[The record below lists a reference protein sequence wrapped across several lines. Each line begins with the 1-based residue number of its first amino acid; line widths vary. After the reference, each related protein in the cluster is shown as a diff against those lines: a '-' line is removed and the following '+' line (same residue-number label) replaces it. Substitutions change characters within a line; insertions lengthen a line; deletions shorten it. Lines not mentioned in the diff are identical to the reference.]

1 VRGFFRGRREE
12 HGLERELRAQRPQPR
27 SELVQAIED
36 RVSGSRRPARSGFR
50 VAFVGALTACMLF
63 ALASVGGLGH
73 AASAVSDVAVTAKRI
88 VKKKGPK
95 IIKKSAAKSQYGQP
109 AKKAKKKVAKKAKK
123 KVVAKK
129 NVKAKRQVRRAGRP
143 RFTG

>member
-36 RVSGSRRPARSGFR
+36 RVSESRRPARGGFR
-50 VAFVGALTACMLF
+50 LAMVGALTACMLV
-63 ALASVGGLGH
+63 ALGAVGGLGQ
-73 AASAVSDVAVTAKRI
+73 AYTTVGDVAVTAKRI

-95 IIKKSAAKSQYGQP
+95 IIKKSAAKSQYGKP

-123 KVVAKK
+123 KVAAKK

>member
-1 VRGFFRGRREE
+1 MRGFFRGKHE
-12 HGLERELRAQRPQPR
+12 GLDIEGELRAGRPEPR
-27 SELVQAIED
+27 SEFVHALEA
-36 RVSGSRRPARSGFR
+36 RVRESRRPARGGFR

-63 ALASVGGLGH
+63 ALASVGGLGY

-95 IIKKSAAKSQYGQP
+95 IIKKSSAKSQYGQP
-109 AKKAKKKVAKKAKK
+109 AKKKVAAKKKVKKKVAAKK
-123 KVVAKK
+123 K
-129 NVKAKRQVRRAGRP
+129 VKAKRQVRRAGRP

>member
-1 VRGFFRGRREE
+1 MRGFFRGRQK
-12 HGLERELRAQRPQPR
+12 GLDLERELRAGRPVPR
-27 SELVQAIED
+27 DEFVHALEAKVRETPRTSP
-36 RVSGSRRPARSGFR
+36 RRGFR
-50 VAFVGALTACMLF
+50 VAFVGAVTACMLF

-95 IIKKSAAKSQYGQP
+95 IIKKSSAASQYGKP
-109 AKKAKKKVAKKAKK
+109 TKKKVKKKTAAKKK
-123 KVVAKK
+123 
-129 NVKAKRQVRRAGRP
+129 VKAKRQVRRAGRP

>member
-1 VRGFFRGRREE
+1 MRRFFRGGDE
-12 HGLERELRAQRPQPR
+12 LERELRA
-27 SELVQAIED
+27 
-36 RVSGSRRPARSGFR
+36 RRPEPRDEFVNALEARVHASGRRARSGFR
-50 VAFVGALTACMLF
+50 LAFVGALTACMLF

-73 AASAVSDVAVTAKRI
+73 AAMAVGDVAVTAKRI

-95 IIKKSAAKSQYGQP
+95 IVKKSSAASQYG
-109 AKKAKKKVAKKAKK
+109 KKAKK

-129 NVKAKRQVRRAGRP
+129 KTVVKKKKVKAKRQVRRAAHP

>member
-1 VRGFFRGRREE
+1 VRGFFRGR
-12 HGLERELRAQRPQPR
+12 HGGLDLEGELRAGRPEPR
-27 SELVQAIED
+27 SEFVHALEA
-36 RVSGSRRPARSGFR
+36 RVHDNARRARGGFR

-63 ALASVGGLGH
+63 ALGSVGGLGY

-95 IIKKSAAKSQYGQP
+95 IVKKSSAASQYGGP
-109 AKKAKKKVAKKAKK
+109 KPGTKPGTKKNVKKKVAAKK
-123 KVVAKK
+123 K
-129 NVKAKRQVRRAGRP
+129 VKAKRQVRRAGRP

>member
-1 VRGFFRGRREE
+1 MRGFFRGRHE
-12 HGLERELRAQRPQPR
+12 GLDLEGELRAGRPEPR
-27 SELVQAIED
+27 SEFVHKLEA
-36 RVSGSRRPARSGFR
+36 RVSASPARRARGGFR

-63 ALASVGGLGH
+63 ALASVGGLGY

-95 IIKKSAAKSQYGQP
+95 IIKKSAAKSQYGKP
-109 AKKAKKKVAKKAKK
+109 TKKKVTKKVTAKKK
-123 KVVAKK
+123 
-129 NVKAKRQVRRAGRP
+129 VKAKRQVRRAGRP

>member
-1 VRGFFRGRREE
+1 MTVKGFRRGRHE
-12 HGLERELRAQRPQPR
+12 GLESELRAHRPEPR
-27 SELVQAIED
+27 SELVHTLEA
-36 RVSGSRRPARSGFR
+36 RVSEGPRRARGGFR

-63 ALASVGGLGH
+63 ALASVGGLGY
-73 AASAVSDVAVTAKRI
+73 AASAVGNVGVTAKRV

-95 IIKKSAAKSQYGQP
+95 IVKKSSAASQYGKP
-109 AKKAKKKVAKKAKK
+109 AKRKVK

-129 NVKAKRQVRRAGRP
+129 KVKAKRTVRRAGHP

>member
-1 VRGFFRGRREE
+1 VRGFFRKRE
-12 HGLERELRAQRPQPR
+12 GLDLEGELRARRPEPR
-27 SELVQAIED
+27 SEFLNALE
-36 RVSGSRRPARSGFR
+36 SRISEQPRRARGGFR

-95 IIKKSAAKSQYGQP
+95 IIKKSAAKSQYGKP
-109 AKKAKKKVAKKAKK
+109 TKKVKKKVKKKVAAKK
-123 KVVAKK
+123 K
-129 NVKAKRQVRRAGRP
+129 VKAKRQVRRAGRP